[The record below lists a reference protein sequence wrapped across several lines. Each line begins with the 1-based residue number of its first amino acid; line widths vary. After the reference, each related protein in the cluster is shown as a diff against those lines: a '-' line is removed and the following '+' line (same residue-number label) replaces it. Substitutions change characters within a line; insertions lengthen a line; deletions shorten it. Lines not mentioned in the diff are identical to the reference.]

1 MTKDVKLFYQQI
13 VMEKKIKIFR
23 KLAKKKKQTNLK
35 KWLKKIEK
43 TLSDE

>member
-23 KLAKKKKQTNLK
+23 KLAKKKQTNLK